1 MEKSDK
7 TDKIDILLTLPETLN
22 EKIQTLAKDEKRSR
36 HSQILFILEKHCF
49 KNGNGANKKEVKK

>member
-36 HSQILFILEKHCF
+36 HSQILFILEKHCV
-49 KNGNGANKKEVKK
+49 KNGKHINKKEIRK

>member
-7 TDKIDILLTLPETLN
+7 TDKIDILLTLPERLN
-22 EKIQTLAKDEKRSR
+22 EKIQMQARDEKRSR

-49 KNGNGANKKEVKK
+49 KNGNGASKKEEKK